1 MAISFKTNPYPGVDA
16 HLNSFLQQDGG
27 GWESFH
33 SVQIAHLY
41 EMLDST
47 LPPNYYVAAEKSLQI
62 GALGFDH
69 ETSRRYRPDLAI
81 YQQAASETLSPFLAT
96 TPTATLPLVEVQDED
111 ENTYTS
117 IVIYETQEGKYP
129 GKPVTWIEILSPA
142 NKPPGSAAVQYSLKR
157 RQTLRSGL
165 ALVEIDYLH
174 QSRPVNPLLPSY
186 ADGDE
191 GAYPYMVLISTPADE
206 QVEFY
211 GFQIDSVLPKIP
223 IPLAGKERT
232 EIDFG
237 LLYRQTAAHRIFR
250 IVVDYEKDPINFE
263 RYKSEDQAKIRAII
277 EEARRRNAHGG
288 TQNA

>member
-1 MAISFKTNPYPGVDA
+1 MPIASHQNPYPGVDA

-33 SVQIAHLY
+33 SVHIAHLY

-62 GALGFDH
+62 GALGFDR

-81 YQQAASETLSPFLAT
+81 YQHAPTETSSRFSAT
-96 TPTATLPLVEVQDED
+96 TPTATLPLVEVQDDD
-111 ENTYTS
+111 ENTFTS

-142 NKPPGSAAVQYSLKR
+142 NKPPGSSAVQYSLKR

-165 ALVEIDYLH
+165 SLVEIDYLH
-174 QSRPVNPLLPSY
+174 QSRPINPLLPSY
-186 ADGDE
+186 PDGDD

-211 GFQIDSVLPKIP
+211 GFHVDSPLPIIS

-237 LLYRQTAAHRIFR
+237 KLYRQTAEHRIFR
-250 IVVDYEKDPINFE
+250 IVVNYEDDPVNFTG
-263 RYKSEDQAKIRAII
+263 YKHEDRAKIRAII
-277 EEARRRNAHGG
+277 EEARRKNASEGKED
-288 TQNA
+288 A